1 MRWDDVDNAMMSL
14 SYHGPRFNT
23 LIERIVGKKEAHDD
37 PERLYE
43 E

>member
-23 LIERIVGKKEAHDD
+23 LIERIVGKKGAHEDT
-37 PERLYE
+37 ERLYE